1 MNIKEW
7 NERYSAITNKY
18 NAMYHN
24 VAVNYGF
31 SDTQFWVLYILFN
44 FHKKRTYTQN
54 EIADDL
60 GIPKQTVNSA
70 IAKLVDNG
78 YLTLTKRPVPRNSKS
93 VSLTDSGT
101 ELCNKCILPVMEAEE
116 RALSKLTP
124 KEHEL
129 FLSIFEKRFENIY
142 KEVSSLLEKNS

>member
-78 YLTLTKRPVPRNSKS
+78 YLTLTKRLAPRNSKS

-124 KEHEL
+124 KEHKL

>member
-78 YLTLTKRPVPRNSKS
+78 YLTLTKRLAPRNSKS